1 MIITLLAL
9 NPLVSPDPGLF
20 IWSTVAFLLL
30 FFLLSKFAWKPIV
43 KALDERE
50 RSIEDAL
57 ARAEMAKTEMA
68 KLIKENEE
76 LLREARL
83 TRDNILMEAKEIK
96 DQIINDAKDQA
107 KVEGVKLIEK
117 ARDEI
122 NNQKLAAMAEIKN
135 QVSTLSL
142 DIAEKLL
149 RKQFED
155 QDKQHALV
163 NELLKEVKLN

>member
-1 MIITLLAL
+1 MTLLAL

-20 IWSTVAFLLL
+20 IWSTVAFLIL

-43 KALDERE
+43 QALDERE

-57 ARAEMAKTEMA
+57 SKAEMAKAEMA
-68 KLIKENEE
+68 KLISENED

-83 TRDNILMEAKEIK
+83 ERDNILKEAKEIK
-96 DQIINDAKDQA
+96 DQIIHDAKDSA
-107 KVEGVKLIEK
+107 KVEGAKLIESAK
-117 ARDEI
+117 TEI
-122 NNQKLAAMAEIKN
+122 TNQKLAAMAEIKN

-142 DIAEKLL
+142 DIAEKVL
-149 RKQFED
+149 RKQLED
-155 QDKQHALV
+155 QDKQQALV

>member
-1 MIITLLAL
+1 MTLLAL

-20 IWSTVAFLLL
+20 IWSTVAFLIL

-43 KALDERE
+43 QALDERE

-57 ARAEMAKTEMA
+57 SKAEMAKAEMA
-68 KLIKENEE
+68 KLISENED

-83 TRDNILMEAKEIK
+83 ERDNILKEAKEIK
-96 DQIINDAKDQA
+96 DQIINDAKDSA
-107 KVEGVKLIEK
+107 KTEGAKLIEK
-117 ARDEI
+117 AKDEI

-142 DIAEKLL
+142 DIAEKVL

-155 QDKQHALV
+155 QDKQQALV
-163 NELLKEVKLN
+163 NDLLKEVKLN

>member
-1 MIITLLAL
+1 MTLLAL

-57 ARAEMAKTEMA
+57 SKAEMAKEEMA
-68 KLIKENEE
+68 KLTSENE
-76 LLREARL
+76 LLLKQARVE
-83 TRDNILMEAKEIK
+83 RDEILKQAKLLK
-96 DQIINDAKDQA
+96 DQIVSDAKTSAQA
-107 KVEGVKLIEK
+107 EGSKMIEK
-117 ARDEI
+117 ARIEI
-122 NNQKLAAMAEIKN
+122 ENQKVAAIAEVKN
-135 QVSTLSL
+135 QVATLSIE
-142 DIAEKLL
+142 IAEKLL

-155 QDKQHALV
+155 QNKQNALV
-163 NELLKEVKLN
+163 TDLLKEVKLN

>member
-1 MIITLLAL
+1 MTLLAL

-57 ARAEMAKTEMA
+57 SRAEMAKEEMS
-68 KLIKENEE
+68 KLTSENE
-76 LLREARL
+76 LLLKQARIE
-83 TRDNILMEAKEIK
+83 RDEILKQAKVLK
-96 DQIINDAKDQA
+96 DQIVSDAKASAQT
-107 KVEGVKLIEK
+107 EGSKMIEK
-117 ARDEI
+117 ARIEI
-122 NNQKLAAMAEIKN
+122 ENQKFAAIAEVKN
-135 QVSTLSL
+135 QVATLSIE
-142 DIAEKLL
+142 IAEKLL

-155 QDKQHALV
+155 QNRQNALV
-163 NELLKEVKLN
+163 TDLLKEVKLN

>member
-1 MIITLLAL
+1 MTLLAL

-20 IWSTVAFLLL
+20 IWSTVAFLIL

-43 KALDERE
+43 QALDERE

-57 ARAEMAKTEMA
+57 SKAEMAKAEMA
-68 KLIKENEE
+68 KLISENED

-83 TRDNILMEAKEIK
+83 ERDNILKEAKEIK
-96 DQIINDAKDQA
+96 DQIINDAKDSA
-107 KVEGVKLIEK
+107 KAEGAKLIEK
-117 ARDEI
+117 AKDEI
-122 NNQKLAAMAEIKN
+122 TNQKLAAMAEIKN

-142 DIAEKLL
+142 DIAEKVL

-155 QDKQHALV
+155 QDKQQALV
-163 NELLKEVKLN
+163 NDLLKEVHLS